1 MNKFSRKNIKNKK
14 GGDCS
19 YTRLQMNKAKS
30 VLGPNGLE
38 SQVRKELVNSLSGI
52 HKFLEGDLR
61 KNIQHLQQIFNS
73 NTVRKG
79 DILNIINEL
88 DQQLKEVEQRN
99 QSCYDELI
107 IDPRGN
113 DFGTKTSEASILEQ
127 YGENPDEYAKAQ
139 VNYIEHLLDDHPIVG
154 IIRPT
159 NDEEANIAV
168 DKILEEEEEEKDQS
182 TIPAWQKIDKKKDAA
197 NKIFTFKGD
206 NQKYNFVEIKSN
218 LGNYLRKSKSSSDE
232 PRHKELRDLHNK
244 LVQEHSS
251 FEESSFQTDIID
263 KFELHNELAN
273 KTRRGG
279 RKSRRTNKTRKYR
292 SRRQ

>member
-14 GGDCS
+14 GGDCT

-52 HKFLEGDLR
+52 HKYLEGDLR
-61 KNIQHLQQIFNS
+61 NNIKHLQEIFNS

-79 DILNIINEL
+79 DILKIINEL
-88 DQQLKEVEQRN
+88 DLQLKEVEQRN

-107 IDPRGN
+107 IDPRGD
-113 DFGTKTSEASILEQ
+113 DFGKKTSEASILEQ

-154 IIRPT
+154 IVRPT
-159 NDEEANIAV
+159 NDEDVEDENADAEEPEAAVNESSNAPEWQKKDSTTMLKSYDKRFEMNYFKLMSDVNNFLRRNKASLAPRQKEIA
-168 DKILEEEEEEKDQS
+168 KILPDIEKAESPEEVQ
-182 TIPAWQKIDKKKDAA
+182 TIINDNNLTLMKA
-197 NKIFTFKGD
+197 NMG
-206 NQKYNFVEIKSN
+206 
-218 LGNYLRKSKSSSDE
+218 GGKSK
-232 PRHKELRDLHNK
+232 R
-244 LVQEHSS
+244 
-251 FEESSFQTDIID
+251 I
-263 KFELHNELAN
+263 
-273 KTRRGG
+273 
-279 RKSRRTNKTRKYR
+279 NKTRKYM